1 MAKRKD
7 LIRGIHAIEEAITSG
22 HPIIK
27 LLIQKD
33 IRNSAINTIVAQLR
47 KSNATIQYVPKEK
60 LNRLSSEGHQGIIAI
75 TSPIEFVDLDMLIPV
90 LYEQT
95 KAPLVCVLDGVT
107 DVRNFGAIARSVAFM
122 DIDALIIPSK
132 GSAEINEEA
141 IKTSAGA
148 LLKINVCRVNDLTD
162 TISFLKNSGLQILA
176 ATEKA
181 DDLIGQVDFSLPS
194 CIVLGAEDTGISQSI
209 LQKSDYMIKIP
220 GRGLDSLNVSVSAG
234 VVFYEA
240 VRQRSGSA

>member
-7 LIRGIHAIEEAITSG
+7 LIKGIHAIEEAITSG

-90 LYEQT
+90 
-95 KAPLVCVLDGVT
+95 
-107 DVRNFGAIARSVAFM
+107 
-122 DIDALIIPSK
+122 
-132 GSAEINEEA
+132 
-141 IKTSAGA
+141 
-148 LLKINVCRVNDLTD
+148 
-162 TISFLKNSGLQILA
+162 
-176 ATEKA
+176 
-181 DDLIGQVDFSLPS
+181 
-194 CIVLGAEDTGISQSI
+194 
-209 LQKSDYMIKIP
+209 
-220 GRGLDSLNVSVSAG
+220 
-234 VVFYEA
+234 
-240 VRQRSGSA
+240 